1 MSLPVPLPVTP
12 HFCPLMKIYYSTM
25 TGNAESLALNLAKK
39 AQEMGYTFPV
49 AELDSV
55 EPAAIQEDTS
65 AVFIVSTW
73 GDGEPSLDA
82 EAFWEQLREGDFN
95 LSRLQYGVF
104 GLGDSSYQEFNA
116 FAKMLDQRLQ
126 ALGGTPFIERVDA
139 DVDYDDAFESWQNGV
154 LSQAQANDCQ
164 TIGEMIQ

>member
-1 MSLPVPLPVTP
+1 
-12 HFCPLMKIYYSTM
+12 MKSYYATM

-95 LSRLQYGVF
+95 LSRLQYGVREF
-104 GLGDSSYQEFNA
+104 WRFALRGYIAWLAWLGVHLVFLLGMRNRITVFLHWVWSYVTWRRGARIITKKRPLKNSE
-116 FAKMLDQRLQ
+116 
-126 ALGGTPFIERVDA
+126 P
-139 DVDYDDAFESWQNGV
+139 
-154 LSQAQANDCQ
+154 
-164 TIGEMIQ
+164 